1 MTRTYAARRLL
12 ELGPLE
18 FREFVQITGWPYRV
32 CRKVI
37 SHLQA
42 TGRIVWDGAWRLV

>member
-1 MTRTYAARRLL
+1 MTRAYAARKLL

-18 FREFVQITGWPYRV
+18 FREFVAITGWPYRV
-32 CRKVI
+32 CRGVI

-42 TGRIVWDGAWRLV
+42 AGRIVFDGAWRLA